1 MNWLYKNTIA
11 DYKLWWYTNCT
22 VLLTKQI
29 IMKTIL
35 AVAAVAGIA
44 GAIAI
49 YFFSE
54 ANKTAGDEIADAAGN
69 AYDTMNKHIG
79 SVERATERAFGS

>member
-1 MNWLYKNTIA
+1 
-11 DYKLWWYTNCT
+11 
-22 VLLTKQI
+22 
-29 IMKTIL
+29 MKTIL

-54 ANKTAGDEIADAAGN
+54 ANRTAGDDISDAASD

-79 SVERATERAFGS
+79 SVERATER